1 MPVSLRRAY
10 RMRTMAAEIT
20 EWTADLVRALP
31 DDGKRYEV
39 LDGELFVTP
48 APANPHQRAVAEL
61 HLILGPYTRKNHV
74 GETWLAPTD
83 LEFSPRRLLEP
94 DLFVV
99 ELVDGKRTMDAAV
112 MPRKLLLTIEIHSP
126 STQRAD
132 RVRKRA
138 IYMDEGVPEY
148 WIVDLDGRL
157 VERWRQGDERPEIVT
172 ESLAWQPLSGAPALN
187 VDLPQ
192 FFAGILD

>member
-112 MPRKLLLTIEIHSP
+112 MPRKLLLTIEILSP

>member
-1 MPVSLRRAY
+1 
-10 RMRTMAAEIT
+10 MRTMAAEIT

-61 HLILGPYTRKNHV
+61 HLIIGPYTRDNHV

-99 ELVDGKRTMDAAV
+99 ELLDGKRTMDAAV
-112 MPRKLLLTIEIHSP
+112 MPRKLLLTIEILSP

-172 ESLAWQPLSGAPALN
+172 ESLAWQPLPGVPALKL
-187 VDLPQ
+187 DLPQ
-192 FFAGILD
+192 FFAGILE

>member
-1 MPVSLRRAY
+1 
-10 RMRTMAAEIT
+10 MRTMAADIT
-20 EWTADLVRALP
+20 EWTVELVRALP

-48 APANPHQRAVAEL
+48 APGNPHQRAVGAL
-61 HLILGPYTRKNHV
+61 YLVLAPYTRDNGV

-83 LEFSPRRLLEP
+83 LVFGPRRLLEP

-99 ELVDGKRTMDAAV
+99 ALVAGKRTMDEDE
-112 MPRKLLLTIEIHSP
+112 MPRRLLLTVEILSP
-126 STQRAD
+126 STRRAD

-148 WIVDLDGRL
+148 WIVDLDARL
-157 VERWRQGDERPEIVT
+157 IERWRQGDARPEIVT
-172 ESLAWQPLSGAPALN
+172 GSLTWQPVAGAPALEL
-187 VDLPQ
+187 DLPR
-192 FFAGILD
+192 FFAEVLD

>member
-1 MPVSLRRAY
+1 
-10 RMRTMAAEIT
+10 MRTMAADIT
-20 EWTADLVRALP
+20 EWTVELVRALP

-48 APANPHQRAVAEL
+48 APGNPHQRAAAEM
-61 HLILGPYTRKNHV
+61 HLILGPYTRDNRV

-83 LEFSPRRLLEP
+83 LVFGPRRLLEP

-99 ELVDGKRTMDAAV
+99 ALVAGKRTMDEGE
-112 MPRKLLLTIEIHSP
+112 MPQRLLLTVEILSP
-126 STQRAD
+126 STRRAD

-148 WIVDLDGRL
+148 WIVDLDARL
-157 VERWRQGDERPEIVT
+157 IERWRQGDARPEIVT
-172 ESLAWQPLSGAPALN
+172 ESLSWQPIAEVPALEL
-187 VDLPQ
+187 DLPR
-192 FFAGILD
+192 FFAAVLD

>member
-1 MPVSLRRAY
+1 
-10 RMRTMAAEIT
+10 MRTMASEIT

-31 DDGKRYEV
+31 DDGNRYEV

-48 APANPHQRAVAEL
+48 APAKPHQRAAGEL
-61 HLILGPYTRKNHV
+61 FLIIAPYARDHRI
-74 GETWLAPTD
+74 GEAWVAPTD
-83 LEFSPRRLLEP
+83 LEFTPRRLLEP

-99 ELVDGKRTMDAAV
+99 ALVDGKRTMDEAV
-112 MPRKLLLTIEIHSP
+112 MPRSLLLTVEVLSP

-148 WIVDLDGRL
+148 WIVDLEARL
-157 VERWRQGDERPEIVT
+157 IERWRQGDDRPEIVT
-172 ESLAWQPLSGAPALN
+172 DSLSWQPLVGVPALTLN
-187 VDLPQ
+187 LPR
-192 FFAGILD
+192 FFAGILE

>member
-1 MPVSLRRAY
+1 
-10 RMRTMAAEIT
+10 MRTMAAEIT

-112 MPRKLLLTIEIHSP
+112 MPRKLLLTIEILSP

>member
-1 MPVSLRRAY
+1 MWTMP
-10 RMRTMAAEIT
+10 AEIT

-83 LEFSPRRLLEP
+83 LEFSPWRLLEP

>member
-1 MPVSLRRAY
+1 
-10 RMRTMAAEIT
+10 MAAETT

-31 DDGKRYEV
+31 PDRNRYEV

-48 APANPHQRAVAEL
+48 APSGPHQRAVGEL
-61 HLILGPYTRKNHV
+61 HLLLGPYTRDHAI

-83 LEFSPRRLLEP
+83 LEFNPRRMLEP

-99 ELVDGKRTMDAAV
+99 ELVDGKRTMSGV
-112 MPRKLLLTIEIHSP
+112 LMPRRLLLTVEVLSP

-138 IYMDEGVPEY
+138 IYMEEGVPEY

-157 VERWRQGDERPEIVT
+157 IERWRQGDERPEIVT
-172 ESLAWQPLSGAPALN
+172 ESLSWQPVVGVPALRL
-187 VDLPQ
+187 DLQ
-192 FFAGILD
+192 AFFAGLWD